1 MGNRDVAKQG
11 THGREEGATGLP
23 RLDYL
28 ASVSMYLL
36 EQGVQILVIW
46 SFFYFYA
53 HIRLGN
59 TKYCT

>member
-36 EQGVQILVIW
+36 EQDVLQLSSTNTSNLVILLLLRT
-46 SFFYFYA
+46 
-53 HIRLGN
+53 HKIG
-59 TKYCT
+59 

>member
-11 THGREEGATGLP
+11 THGREEGATGLS

-36 EQGVQILVIW
+36 EQGVQIIW